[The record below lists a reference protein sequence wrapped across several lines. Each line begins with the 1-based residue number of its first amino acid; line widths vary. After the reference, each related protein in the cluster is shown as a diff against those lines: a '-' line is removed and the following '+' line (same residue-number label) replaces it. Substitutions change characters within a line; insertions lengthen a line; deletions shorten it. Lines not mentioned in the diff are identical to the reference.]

1 MVASDPASTTGVA
14 HPRESRFPG
23 FDGLRAIAA
32 LAVFLT
38 HVADTGGANAPNLLG
53 IFYARFDGGVA
64 IFFVLSGVLLYRP
77 FARAHLLA
85 ESRPST
91 GPYLWRR
98 ALRIYPAY
106 WLATTVVVVVMGN
119 THFASLRAA
128 LLDYSLLHIYSPHQA
143 DVFAPLVQSWTLAT
157 EVAFY
162 LFLPVWSLVM
172 GRIVRGPIERRIRT
186 ELIGTAALIGVSACW
201 KAFVLGAGFS
211 DARVGQLKMW
221 LPWWL
226 DLFAIGMA
234 LAVLALAVEHAG
246 WRPPLRLDR
255 RLAPMLCWLGALGTL
270 WWVAAGAGLP
280 HTTGTIARH
289 LLWGQ
294 HYLYGLTA
302 LLLILPAVFGPQDR
316 TSSRIR
322 GFLQSRPLVFL
333 GTVSYGIYLWHEAW
347 IEKYRQWAGVPYRG
361 AYLSDTPFRW
371 HTNAIFSAPW
381 ATMVVV
387 TLALTVATA
396 AVSWYAYEKPI
407 LRFKGRFDHDRSA
420 DTRAPTGPT

>member
-1 MVASDPASTTGVA
+1 MVASDPASATAVGRTSE
-14 HPRESRFPG
+14 PRFPS

-38 HVADTGGANAPNLLG
+38 HAADTGGANAPNLLG
-53 IFYARFDGGVA
+53 IFYARLDGGVA

-77 FARAHLLA
+77 FARSHLLA
-85 ESRPST
+85 EPRPAA

-106 WLATTVVVVVMGN
+106 WLATTVVVVVMNN
-119 THFASLRAA
+119 THFPSVRAA

-143 DVFAPLVQSWTLAT
+143 DVFAPLVQSWTLST

-162 LFLPVWSLVM
+162 LFLPVWSLFM
-172 GRIVRGPIERRIRT
+172 GRLVRGPIERRVRT
-186 ELIGTAALIGVSACW
+186 ELIGTAALIGVSAAW
-201 KAFVLGAGFS
+201 KLFVLGAGFS
-211 DARVGQLKMW
+211 DGRVGQLKMW

-226 DLFAIGMA
+226 DLFAVGMA

-246 WRPPLRLDR
+246 RVAPLGLDR
-255 RLAPMLCWLGALGTL
+255 RWAPMLCWLGALGAL

-294 HYLYGLTA
+294 HYLYALTA
-302 LLLILPAVFGPQDR
+302 LLLVLPAVFGPQER
-316 TSSRIR
+316 SSSRIR
-322 GFLQSRPLVFL
+322 AFLQTRPLVFL
-333 GTVSYGIYLWHEAW
+333 GIISYGIYLWHEAW
-347 IEKYRQWAGVPYRG
+347 IEQYRRWVGLPYRG
-361 AYLSDTPFRW
+361 AYLSDVPFRW
-371 HTNAIFSAPW
+371 HTNAVFSAPW
-381 ATMVVV
+381 LTMVIV
-387 TLALTVATA
+387 TLALTIATA

-407 LRFKGRFDHDRSA
+407 LRFKHRFEPSRV
-420 DTRAPTGPT
+420 R